1 MIQKNLAGILQQ
13 IPNFVKLVVVTK
25 MHSPEEMMEV
35 YRAGHKVMGENKP
48 QELLAKIDA
57 MPQDVEWH
65 FIGHLQTNKV
75 KYIAPH
81 VHLIHA
87 VDSLKLLKTINK
99 EALKNERTIQCLLQ
113 FHIAKEDTKFG
124 LDRKE
129 ASTLLDS
136 DDFQAMLNIEIVGV
150 MGMATFTENT
160 QQVRAE
166 FQELKEHFGFL
177 KETYFR
183 NQDSF
188 REISMGMS
196 NDFNIAIEE
205 GATIVRIGSAVFQE
219 N

>member
-13 IPNFVKLVVVTK
+13 IPDFVKLVVVTK

-65 FIGHLQTNKV
+65 FIGHLQSNKV

-136 DDFQAMLNIEIVGV
+136 DDFQAMINIEIVGV

-166 FQELKEHFGFL
+166 FQELKEHFTFL
-177 KETYFR
+177 KETYFK

>member
-13 IPNFVKLVVVTK
+13 IPDFVKLVVVTK

-124 LDRKE
+124 LDRKI
-129 ASTLLDS
+129 ATTLLNS
-136 DDFQAMLNIEIVGV
+136 DEFQSFHNIEIVGV

-166 FQELKEHFGFL
+166 FQELKEHFNFL
-177 KETYFR
+177 KETYFK